1 MENTG
6 DFAQNTQDKA
16 EFQNIYFMHLLFAEK
31 PQQPDNGTIGRALNR
46 RFGEVDLVSPGPGL
60 VSFAVKKYPVTYK
73 DGVVPAQVVMTEVRE
88 FEQSSIDDF
97 ARSQLW
103 DVQNGGEIL
112 DSCRYQVSIFDMMS
126 AGLEYKERC
135 ELLMDWLEAA
145 MELYPDCTAVWI
157 APAGKL
163 FTAEMVREHGV
174 SREDR
179 FVYFGVNARFFNIQ
193 GTDDQIVDTLG
204 MYAVGLPDVQ
214 YHFHGL
220 DPNRVV
226 NHAYNVASYLFDR
239 NAPVRSGE
247 TIDGLLNGN
256 MSQEV
261 QWRCQYEDALI
272 QPVRCVMDI
281 CPGEWAAG
289 NREDGD

>member
-1 MENTG
+1 MEKTG
-6 DFAQNTQDKA
+6 DFTQNTQDKA

-46 RFGEVDLVSPGPGL
+46 RFGEVDLVSPGPGM

-73 DGVVPAQVVMTEVRE
+73 DGVVPAQVVMTEVRV

-157 APAGKL
+157 APAL
-163 FTAEMVREHGV
+163 SLIHIYE
-174 SREDR
+174 EDDKWYTENSLWR
-179 FVYFGVNARFFNIQ
+179 W
-193 GTDDQIVDTLG
+193 
-204 MYAVGLPDVQ
+204 LP
-214 YHFHGL
+214 
-220 DPNRVV
+220 
-226 NHAYNVASYLFDR
+226 
-239 NAPVRSGE
+239 PV
-247 TIDGLLNGN
+247 
-256 MSQEV
+256 
-261 QWRCQYEDALI
+261 
-272 QPVRCVMDI
+272 
-281 CPGEWAAG
+281 
-289 NREDGD
+289 